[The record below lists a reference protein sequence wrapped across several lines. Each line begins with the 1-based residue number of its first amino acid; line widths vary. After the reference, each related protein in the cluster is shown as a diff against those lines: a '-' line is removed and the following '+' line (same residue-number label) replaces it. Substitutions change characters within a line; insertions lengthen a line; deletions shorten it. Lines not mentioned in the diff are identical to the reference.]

1 MEKDLQK
8 KGYFHDPERFADLI
22 NGVICSGRR
31 VIEPSDLT
39 DVDSQTGFYKS
50 PSKRGAKGTQRKQRY
65 RDLVRKA
72 AFGVNFAVVGIE
84 NQEDVHYLMP
94 LRSMAYDVA
103 EYERQAAIIRRKVR
117 RRKDITS
124 AEFLSGFKKDS
135 RLHPCVTLI
144 LYYGEEWDGA
154 RDLHS
159 ILDFTDIPQELRDKV
174 NDYHI
179 QICEVRK
186 FQNTDVF
193 QTDLKQ
199 VFDWI
204 RYSENRKKLQELVMN
219 DPVYR
224 ELDEDA
230 YDVIAAYTDMA
241 DIMEG
246 NQKEQKGDRINMC
259 GAIREM
265 IEEGKEEGR
274 EEGREQAVK
283 ALIETC
289 MEFGRTKEET
299 EQRILTK
306 LEVPEEVAKRY
317 IEQYWPI

>member
-1 MEKDLQK
+1 M
-8 KGYFHDPERFADLI
+8 
-22 NGVICSGRR
+22 
-31 VIEPSDLT
+31 
-39 DVDSQTGFYKS
+39 
-50 PSKRGAKGTQRKQRY
+50 
-65 RDLVRKA
+65 
-72 AFGVNFAVVGIE
+72 
-84 NQEDVHYLMP
+84 
-94 LRSMAYDVA
+94 
-103 EYERQAAIIRRKVR
+103 
-117 RRKDITS
+117 
-124 AEFLSGFKKDS
+124 
-135 RLHPCVTLI
+135 TLI

-179 QICEVRK
+179 HICEVRK

-241 DIMEG
+241 DIMDG
-246 NQKEQKGDRINMC
+246 NQKEQKGDKINMC

-265 IEEGKEEGR
+265 IEEGR

-289 MEFGRTKEET
+289 IEFGRTKEET

-306 LEVPEEVAKRY
+306 LEVPEEVAQRY
-317 IEQYWPI
+317 MEQYWTI